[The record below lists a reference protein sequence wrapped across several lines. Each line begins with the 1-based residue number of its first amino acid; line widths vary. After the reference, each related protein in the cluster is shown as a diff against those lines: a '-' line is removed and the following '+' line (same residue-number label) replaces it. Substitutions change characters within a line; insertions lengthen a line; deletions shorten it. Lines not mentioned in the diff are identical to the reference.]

1 MMENTTLISLKNT
14 EDYKRLP
21 KILVM
26 GVGGGGCNAINNMMS
41 KEIEG
46 VDFIAV
52 NTDMQSLAHSSA
64 PKTIQLGKN
73 TTRGQGAGSFPEIA
87 LAAAEE
93 SKEELEEALKD
104 VELLFLT
111 AGMGG
116 GTGTGA
122 TPYIAK
128 LAKERDILTVAV
140 VTKPFQYE
148 AEVRLKIAE
157 EGIAELRK
165 YVDTMIVLPNENLFR
180 IANKET
186 TLKDAFASSDNVL
199 YLGVKGIT
207 DLITTP
213 GLINLDFADVRMV
226 IKKMGRAMMGM
237 GEGEGENRAI
247 KAVEEALS
255 NPLLEDVNIKG
266 ATGALINITGSPDMT
281 LFEFDE
287 AAKRVREEIGGT
299 SATIKVGTAFSKELE
314 GKVRVSIFATGMQ
327 ESFPYTEEIDKEV
340 STKEEPVVED
350 NKSKKKESKEEIKK
364 AMQENVIFGDT
375 NEKEGIQKDEKNKS
389 YSSETNNKASLHEKQ
404 SKSFS
409 SKTKL
414 TASKDGE
421 YFEMADPQI
430 EEILVEDEDNK
441 KNNSILFGFFNN
453 FSSKKSKGNKG
464 KDNSVFES
472 KNKKIEIRNNN
483 TDDSIDDKIL
493 NIPTYLRNKKI

>member
-1 MMENTTLISLKNT
+1 MTEGTTLISLKNA
-14 EDYKRLP
+14 EQYGKLP

-26 GVGGGGCNAINNMMS
+26 GVGGGGCNAINNMM
-41 KEIEG
+41 KRKIEG
-46 VDFIAV
+46 VEFIAV
-52 NTDMQSLAHSSA
+52 NTDMQCLANSMA
-64 PKTIQLGKN
+64 PKIIQLGKN
-73 TTRGQGAGSFPEIA
+73 TTKGQGAGSYPEIA

-93 SKEELEEALKD
+93 SKEEIEDALKD

-128 LAKERDILTVAV
+128 LAKEKDILTVAV

-148 AEVRLKIAE
+148 AEVRLRIAE
-157 EGIAELRK
+157 QGIAELRK

-186 TLKDAFASSDNVL
+186 TLQDAFACSDNVL

-237 GEGEGENRAI
+237 GEGEGEDRAI

-287 AAKRVREEIGGT
+287 AAKRIREEIG
-299 SATIKVGTAFSKELE
+299 SNKATIKVGTAFSKDLE

-327 ESFPYTEEIDKEV
+327 ETFPYDNLEEQKEPETTNKDEEENNIGKNKV
-340 STKEEPVVED
+340 DEDMANNIANIFTDTKKEEKNETVIEQVRIND
-350 NKSKKKESKEEIKK
+350 NKEKS
-364 AMQENVIFGDT
+364 ENVLTKQPQQRSFVSKT
-375 NEKEGIQKDEKNKS
+375 RLSAQKDG
-389 YSSETNNKASLHEKQ
+389 
-404 SKSFS
+404 
-409 SKTKL
+409 
-414 TASKDGE
+414 D
-421 YFEMADPQI
+421 YFDMSDPQI
-430 EEILVEDEDNK
+430 EEVIVEDNK
-441 KNNSILFGFFNN
+441 KNNSVLFGFFNN
-453 FSSKKSKGNKG
+453 FSSKKNKEE
-464 KDNSVFES
+464 KKQQNTSVFET

-483 TDDSIDDKIL
+483 LDDVLDNKIL
-493 NIPTYLRNKKI
+493 DIPTYLRNKKI

>member
-1 MMENTTLISLKNT
+1 MENTTHISLKNT

-26 GVGGGGCNAINNMMS
+26 GVGGGGCNAINNMMA
-41 KEIEG
+41 KEIDG

-52 NTDMQSLAHSSA
+52 NTDMQCLAHSTA
-64 PKTIQLGKN
+64 PRTIQLGKT
-73 TTRGQGAGSFPEIA
+73 TTRGQGAGSYPEIA

-93 SKEELEEALKD
+93 SKEEIEEALKD

-128 LAKERDILTVAV
+128 LAKEKDILTVAV

-157 EGIAELRK
+157 QGIAELRK

-186 TLKDAFASSDNVL
+186 TLKDAFACSDNVL

-287 AAKRVREEIGGT
+287 AAKRVREEIGGN

-327 ESFPYTEEIDKEV
+327 ESIAYNNTENVEENIEEKKEDKKEIEKNIKKQIQESIVFGTSNDIDDNDNN
-340 STKEEPVVED
+340 KEE
-350 NKSKKKESKEEIKK
+350 KSKNIKR
-364 AMQENVIFGDT
+364 
-375 NEKEGIQKDEKNKS
+375 GILQDKPQR
-389 YSSETNNKASLHEKQ
+389 A
-404 SKSFS
+404 FV

-414 TASKDGE
+414 SAQKEGDF
-421 YFEMADPQI
+421 FEMPDPQI
-430 EEILVEDEDNK
+430 EEVLVEDDD
-441 KNNSILFGFFNN
+441 KNDNSILFSFFNN
-453 FSSKKSKGNKG
+453 FSSKKNKNNTV
-464 KDNSVFES
+464 NSIFES
-472 KNKKIEIRNNN
+472 KNKKIEIRNNSN
-483 TDDSIDDKIL
+483 DNSIDEKVL

>member
-1 MMENTTLISLKNT
+1 MTEGTTLISLKNA
-14 EDYKRLP
+14 EQYGKLP

-26 GVGGGGCNAINNMMS
+26 GVGGGGCNAINNMMER
-41 KEIEG
+41 KIEG
-46 VDFIAV
+46 VNFIAV
-52 NTDMQSLAHSSA
+52 NTDMQCLANSMA
-64 PKTIQLGKN
+64 PRVIQLGKN
-73 TTRGQGAGSFPEIA
+73 TTKGQGAGSYPEIA

-93 SKEELEEALKD
+93 SKEEIEDALKD

-157 EGIAELRK
+157 QGITELRK

-186 TLKDAFASSDNVL
+186 TLQDAFASSDNVL

-237 GEGEGENRAI
+237 GEGEGEDRAI

-287 AAKRVREEIGGT
+287 AAKRIREEIG
-299 SATIKVGTAFSKELE
+299 SNKATIKVGTAFSKDLE

-327 ESFPYTEEIDKEV
+327 ETFPYDNVEEQKEQETANKGEQENNADKNKV
-340 STKEEPVVED
+340 DDDMAKNITNIFADTKKEEESQIIEQVRIND
-350 NKSKKKESKEEIKK
+350 NKEKS
-364 AMQENVIFGDT
+364 ENILT
-375 NEKEGIQKDEKNKS
+375 
-389 YSSETNNKASLHEKQ
+389 KQ
-404 SKSFS
+404 PQQRSFV
-409 SKTKL
+409 SKTRL
-414 TASKDGE
+414 SAQKDGE
-421 YFEMADPQI
+421 YFNMSDPQI
-430 EEILVEDEDNK
+430 EEVIVEDNK
-441 KNNSILFGFFNN
+441 KNNSVLFGFFNN
-453 FSSKKSKGNKG
+453 FSSKKNKEEKGRQN
-464 KDNSVFES
+464 NSVFET

-483 TDDSIDDKIL
+483 SDDMLDDKIL

>member
-1 MMENTTLISLKNT
+1 
-14 EDYKRLP
+14 
-21 KILVM
+21 M

-64 PKTIQLGKN
+64 PKTIQLGKT

-93 SKEELEEALKD
+93 SKEEIEEALKD

-157 EGIAELRK
+157 QGIAELRR

-287 AAKRVREEIGGT
+287 AAKRVREEIGGN

-327 ESFPYTEEIDKEV
+327 ESFPYVEENTENIIEDKSEKN
-340 STKEEPVVED
+340 KET
-350 NKSKKKESKEEIKK
+350 KKESEEERKK
-364 AMQENVIFGDT
+364 AIQEDIVFGNVEQNII
-375 NEKEGIQKDEKNKS
+375 NKNDNIKS
-389 YSSETNNKASLHEKQ
+389 TKIVKNNLVEEDRQ
-404 SKSFS
+404 QRTFS

-414 TASKDGE
+414 TASKNND
-421 YFEMADPQI
+421 YFEMAEPQLEDVI
-430 EEILVEDEDNK
+430 VDEDDTK
-441 KNNSILFGFFNN
+441 KSSSILFGFFNN
-453 FSSKKSKGNKG
+453 FSSKKN
-464 KDNSVFES
+464 KDNKNKNNDIFES
-472 KNKKIEIRNNN
+472 KNKKIEIRNN
-483 TDDSIDDKIL
+483 KI
-493 NIPTYLRNKKI
+493 

>member
-1 MMENTTLISLKNT
+1 MTEGTTLISLKNA
-14 EDYKRLP
+14 EQYGKLP

-26 GVGGGGCNAINNMMS
+26 GVGGGGCNAINNMMER
-41 KEIEG
+41 KIEG

-52 NTDMQSLAHSSA
+52 NTDMQCLANSRA
-64 PKTIQLGKN
+64 PRVIQLGKN
-73 TTRGQGAGSFPEIA
+73 TTKGQGAGSYPEIA

-93 SKEELEEALKD
+93 SKEEIEDALKD

-157 EGIAELRK
+157 QGITELRK

-186 TLKDAFASSDNVL
+186 TLQDAFASSDNVL

-237 GEGEGENRAI
+237 GEGEGEDRAI

-287 AAKRVREEIGGT
+287 AAKRIREEIG
-299 SATIKVGTAFSKELE
+299 SNKATIKVGTAFSKDLE

-327 ESFPYTEEIDKEV
+327 ETFPYDNVEEQKEQETANKGEQENNADKNKV
-340 STKEEPVVED
+340 DDDMAKNITNIFADTKKEEESQIVEQVRIND
-350 NKSKKKESKEEIKK
+350 NKEKS
-364 AMQENVIFGDT
+364 ENILT
-375 NEKEGIQKDEKNKS
+375 
-389 YSSETNNKASLHEKQ
+389 KQ
-404 SKSFS
+404 PQQRSFV
-409 SKTKL
+409 SKTRL
-414 TASKDGE
+414 SAQKDGE
-421 YFEMADPQI
+421 YFDMSDPQI
-430 EEILVEDEDNK
+430 EEVIVEDNK
-441 KNNSILFGFFNN
+441 KNNSVLFGFFNN
-453 FSSKKSKGNKG
+453 FSSKKNKEEKGRQN
-464 KDNSVFES
+464 DSVFET

-483 TDDSIDDKIL
+483 SDDMFDDKIL

>member
-93 SKEELEEALKD
+93 SREEIEEALKD

-157 EGIAELRK
+157 QGIAELRK

-287 AAKRVREEIGGT
+287 AAKRVREEIGGN

-327 ESFPYTEEIDKEV
+327 ESFPYVEDDTENIIEDKE
-340 STKEEPVVED
+340 E
-350 NKSKKKESKEEIKK
+350 KKKESNKESEEERKK
-364 AMQENVIFGDT
+364 AIQEDIVFGNVEQNII
-375 NEKEGIQKDEKNKS
+375 NKNDNIKS
-389 YSSETNNKASLHEKQ
+389 TKVIKNNLVEEDRQ
-404 SKSFS
+404 QRTFS

-414 TASKDGE
+414 TASKNND
-421 YFEMADPQI
+421 YFEMAEPQLEDVI
-430 EEILVEDEDNK
+430 VDEDDTK
-441 KNNSILFGFFNN
+441 KSGSILFGFFNN
-453 FSSKKSKGNKG
+453 FSSKKN
-464 KDNSVFES
+464 KDNKNKNNDIFES

-483 TDDSIDDKIL
+483 SDDFVDDKIL

>member
-1 MMENTTLISLKNT
+1 MENTTHISLKNT

-26 GVGGGGCNAINNMMS
+26 GVGGGGCNAINNMMA

-52 NTDMQSLAHSSA
+52 NTDMQCLAHSTA
-64 PKTIQLGKN
+64 PRTIQLGK
-73 TTRGQGAGSFPEIA
+73 TTTKGQGAGSYPEIA

-93 SKEELEEALKD
+93 SKEEIEEVLKD

-157 EGIAELRK
+157 QGIAELRK

-180 IANKET
+180 IATKET

-226 IKKMGRAMMGM
+226 IKQMGRAMMGM

-266 ATGALINITGSPDMT
+266 ATGALVNITGSPDMT

-287 AAKRVREEIGGT
+287 AAKRVREEIGGN

-327 ESFPYTEEIDKEV
+327 ENSAYNSTENVEENIEDKKEDKKEIEKNIKKQIQENIVFGTSDNIEE
-340 STKEEPVVED
+340 TEKEE
-350 NKSKKKESKEEIKK
+350 KIKHVRK
-364 AMQENVIFGDT
+364 GVLQDKPQRAFI
-375 NEKEGIQKDEKNKS
+375 
-389 YSSETNNKASLHEKQ
+389 
-404 SKSFS
+404 

-414 TASKDGE
+414 SAQKEGDF
-421 YFEMADPQI
+421 FEMADPQI
-430 EEILVEDEDNK
+430 EEVLIEDDD
-441 KNNSILFGFFNN
+441 KNDNSILFGFFNN
-453 FSSKKSKGNKG
+453 FSSKKNKNNTT
-464 KDNSVFES
+464 NSVFES
-472 KNKKIEIRNNN
+472 KNKKIEIRNNSN
-483 TDDSIDDKIL
+483 DNSIDEKVL

>member
-64 PKTIQLGKN
+64 PKTIQLGKT

-93 SKEELEEALKD
+93 SKEEIEEALKD

-157 EGIAELRK
+157 QGIAELRR

-287 AAKRVREEIGGT
+287 AAKRVREEIGGN

-327 ESFPYTEEIDKEV
+327 ESFPYVEENTENIIEDKSEKN
-340 STKEEPVVED
+340 KET
-350 NKSKKKESKEEIKK
+350 KKESEEDIKK
-364 AMQENVIFGDT
+364 AIQENIVFGDT
-375 NEKEGIQKDEKNKS
+375 EKDTVNKHDKIKSPKITKDSFIDE
-389 YSSETNNKASLHEKQ
+389 EKQ
-404 SKSFS
+404 QRVFS

-414 TASKDGE
+414 TASKNND
-421 YFEMADPQI
+421 YFEMAEPQ
-430 EEILVEDEDNK
+430 LEDVVIDDDTK
-441 KNNSILFGFFNN
+441 KSGSILFGFFNN
-453 FSSKKSKGNKG
+453 FSSKKN
-464 KDNSVFES
+464 KDNKNKNNDVFES

-483 TDDSIDDKIL
+483 NDDFVDDKIL

>member
-1 MMENTTLISLKNT
+1 MENTTHISLKNT

-26 GVGGGGCNAINNMMS
+26 GVGGGGCNAINNMMA

-52 NTDMQSLAHSSA
+52 NTDMQCLAHSTA
-64 PKTIQLGKN
+64 PRTIQLGK
-73 TTRGQGAGSFPEIA
+73 TTTKGQGAGSYPEIA

-93 SKEELEEALKD
+93 SKEEIEEALKD

-157 EGIAELRK
+157 QGIAELRK

-180 IANKET
+180 IATKET

-226 IKKMGRAMMGM
+226 IKQMGRAMMGM

-266 ATGALINITGSPDMT
+266 ATGALVNITGSPDMT

-287 AAKRVREEIGGT
+287 AAKRVREEIGGN

-327 ESFPYTEEIDKEV
+327 ENSAYNSTENVEENIEDKKEDKKEIEKNIKKQIQESIV
-340 STKEEPVVED
+340 FGTSNNVEETEKEE
-350 NKSKKKESKEEIKK
+350 KIKHARK
-364 AMQENVIFGDT
+364 GVLQDKPQRAFI
-375 NEKEGIQKDEKNKS
+375 
-389 YSSETNNKASLHEKQ
+389 
-404 SKSFS
+404 

-414 TASKDGE
+414 SAQKEGDF
-421 YFEMADPQI
+421 FEMADSQI
-430 EEILVEDEDNK
+430 EEVLVEDDD
-441 KNNSILFGFFNN
+441 KNDNSILFSFFNN
-453 FSSKKSKGNKG
+453 FSSKKNK
-464 KDNSVFES
+464 NSTSNSIFES
-472 KNKKIEIRNNN
+472 KNKKIEIRNNSN
-483 TDDSIDDKIL
+483 DNSIDEKVL

>member
-1 MMENTTLISLKNT
+1 MTEGTTLISLKNA
-14 EDYKRLP
+14 EQYGKLP

-26 GVGGGGCNAINNMMS
+26 GVGGGGCNAINNMMER
-41 KEIEG
+41 KIEG

-52 NTDMQSLAHSSA
+52 NTDMQCLANSRA
-64 PKTIQLGKN
+64 PRVIQLGKN
-73 TTRGQGAGSFPEIA
+73 TTKGQGAGSYPEIA

-93 SKEELEEALKD
+93 SKEEIEDALKD

-157 EGIAELRK
+157 QGITELRK

-186 TLKDAFASSDNVL
+186 TLQDAFASSDNVL

-237 GEGEGENRAI
+237 GEGEGEDRAI

-287 AAKRVREEIGGT
+287 AAKRIREEIG
-299 SATIKVGTAFSKELE
+299 SNKATIKVGTAFSKDLE

-327 ESFPYTEEIDKEV
+327 ETFPYDNVEEQKEQETANKGEQENNANKNKV
-340 STKEEPVVED
+340 DDDMAKNITNIFADTKKEEESQIVEQIRIND
-350 NKSKKKESKEEIKK
+350 NKEKS
-364 AMQENVIFGDT
+364 ENILT
-375 NEKEGIQKDEKNKS
+375 
-389 YSSETNNKASLHEKQ
+389 KQ
-404 SKSFS
+404 PQQRSFV
-409 SKTKL
+409 SKTRL
-414 TASKDGE
+414 SAQKDGE
-421 YFEMADPQI
+421 YFDMSDPQI
-430 EEILVEDEDNK
+430 EEVIVEDNK
-441 KNNSILFGFFNN
+441 KNNSVLFGFFNN
-453 FSSKKSKGNKG
+453 FSSKKNKEEKGRQN
-464 KDNSVFES
+464 DSVFET

-483 TDDSIDDKIL
+483 SDDMLDDKIL

>member
-1 MMENTTLISLKNT
+1 MENTTLISLKNA
-14 EDYKRLP
+14 ENYKKLP

-41 KEIEG
+41 KEIDG
-46 VDFIAV
+46 VDFVAV
-52 NTDMQSLAHSSA
+52 NTDMQCLAHSSA
-64 PKTIQLGKN
+64 PRTIQLGKN
-73 TTRGQGAGSFPEIA
+73 TTKGQGAGSYPEIA

-93 SKEELEEALKD
+93 SKEEIEDVLKD

-128 LAKERDILTVAV
+128 LAKEKDILTVAV

-157 EGIAELRK
+157 QGIAELRR

-186 TLKDAFASSDNVL
+186 TLKDAFAASDNVL

-266 ATGALINITGSPDMT
+266 ATGALVNITGSPDMT

-287 AAKRVREEIGGT
+287 AAKRIREEIGGN

-327 ESFPYTEEIDKEV
+327 ESFSYIQDNMEEQNT
-340 STKEEPVVED
+340 TKEDKLE
-350 NKSKKKESKEEIKK
+350 KEEIKDVK
-364 AMQENVIFGDT
+364 QQMQEDIVFGKFDDDSIKREEKTKLSKKDNNDKTENVV
-375 NEKEGIQKDEKNKS
+375 
-389 YSSETNNKASLHEKQ
+389 KQ
-404 SKSFS
+404 QKSFT

-414 TASKDGE
+414 TAQKDNNF
-421 YFEMADPQI
+421 FEMQDPQI
-430 EEILVEDEDNK
+430 EEVLIDDEEENN

-453 FSSKKSKGNKG
+453 FSSKKN
-464 KDNSVFES
+464 KDNKVNNIFES
-472 KNKKIEIRNNN
+472 KNKKIEIRNNGN
-483 TDDSIDDKIL
+483 SGDFLDDKIL

>member
-1 MMENTTLISLKNT
+1 MMENTTHISLKNT

-26 GVGGGGCNAINNMMS
+26 GVGGGGCNAINNMMV
-41 KEIEG
+41 KEIDG

-52 NTDMQSLAHSSA
+52 NTDMQCLAHSTA
-64 PKTIQLGKN
+64 PRTIQLGK
-73 TTRGQGAGSFPEIA
+73 TTTKGQGAGSYPEIA

-93 SKEELEEALKD
+93 SKEEIEEALKD

-157 EGIAELRK
+157 QGIAELRK

-180 IANKET
+180 IATKET

-226 IKKMGRAMMGM
+226 IKQMGRAMMGM

-266 ATGALINITGSPDMT
+266 ATGALVNITGSPDMT

-287 AAKRVREEIGGT
+287 AAKRVREEIGGN

-327 ESFPYTEEIDKEV
+327 ENSAYNSTENVEENIEDKKEDKKEIEKNIKKQIQESIDFGTSNNVEE
-340 STKEEPVVED
+340 TEKEE
-350 NKSKKKESKEEIKK
+350 KIKHARK
-364 AMQENVIFGDT
+364 GVLQDKPQRAFI
-375 NEKEGIQKDEKNKS
+375 
-389 YSSETNNKASLHEKQ
+389 
-404 SKSFS
+404 

-414 TASKDGE
+414 SAQKEGDF
-421 YFEMADPQI
+421 FEMADPQI
-430 EEILVEDEDNK
+430 EEVLVEDDD
-441 KNNSILFGFFNN
+441 KNDNSILFSFFNN
-453 FSSKKSKGNKG
+453 FSSKKNK
-464 KDNSVFES
+464 NSTSNSIFES
-472 KNKKIEIRNNN
+472 KNKKIEIRNNSN
-483 TDDSIDDKIL
+483 DNSIDEKVL

>member
-1 MMENTTLISLKNT
+1 MYSYKPLVLEMIENTTLISLKNA
-14 EDYKRLP
+14 EQYGKLP

-26 GVGGGGCNAINNMMS
+26 GVGGGGCNAINNMMER
-41 KEIEG
+41 KIEG
-46 VDFIAV
+46 VDFVAV
-52 NTDMQSLAHSSA
+52 NTDMQCLANSKA
-64 PKTIQLGKN
+64 ARVIQLGKN
-73 TTRGQGAGSFPEIA
+73 TTKGQGAGSYPEIA

-93 SKEELEEALKD
+93 SKEDLEEVLDD

-128 LAKERDILTVAV
+128 LARERDILTVAV

-157 EGIAELRK
+157 QGIAELRK

-186 TLKDAFASSDNVL
+186 TLKDAFVCSDNVL

-237 GEGEGENRAI
+237 GEAEGENRAI

-287 AAKRVREEIGGT
+287 AAKRIREEIG
-299 SATIKVGTAFSKELE
+299 SNKATIKVGTAFSKDLE

-327 ESFPYTEEIDKEV
+327 ETFTCDDDEKVVENNTNINDEKSDNNVDIFSKLEQNNL
-340 STKEEPVVED
+340 KEE
-350 NKSKKKESKEEIKK
+350 EE
-364 AMQENVIFGDT
+364 ENNTKNILLE
-375 NEKEGIQKDEKNKS
+375 NEKIKTDNES
-389 YSSETNNKASLHEKQ
+389 VKQ
-404 SKSFS
+404 QRHFV
-409 SKTKL
+409 SKTKIS
-414 TASKDGE
+414 AQKDGE
-421 YFEMADPQI
+421 YFDMGDLQL
-430 EEILVEDEDNK
+430 EETILEDDK

-453 FSSKKSKGNKG
+453 FSSKKDKEEKNKQNG
-464 KDNSVFES
+464 IVFEA

-483 TDDSIDDKIL
+483 AENIIDNKIL